1 MPPPT
6 KVSNTLLNWLV
17 KQNGPLASFAPNP
30 MYVASLCYT
39 YVSTRQELTV
49 IQDIR
54 ADEAQ
59 RDWSDALARDVQRLS
74 GSVAEAEQ
82 QLAALTEQ
90 LDDLDDF
97 EDMTVDEE
105 LERADLLIQR
115 ERKRWVP
122 LALSLACRRS

>member
-1 MPPPT
+1 
-6 KVSNTLLNWLV
+6 
-17 KQNGPLASFAPNP
+17 
-30 MYVASLCYT
+30 MYVTSLCYT

-82 QLAALTEQ
+82 QLAALAEQ

-105 LERADLLIQR
+105 LERAGLLIQR

-122 LALSLACRRS
+122 LALSLACGRS